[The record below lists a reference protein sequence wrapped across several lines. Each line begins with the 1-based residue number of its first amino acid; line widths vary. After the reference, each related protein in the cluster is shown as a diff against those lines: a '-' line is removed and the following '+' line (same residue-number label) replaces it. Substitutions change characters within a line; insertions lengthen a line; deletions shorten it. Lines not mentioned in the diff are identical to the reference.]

1 MRTVVTALRL
11 LEELAER
18 QPVGVS
24 EFARAV
30 NMPKATVHRFLR
42 ALEDAGWIRAT
53 QEELPR
59 WVLTARPL
67 MVAQWVASDL
77 GVREASL
84 AVMEELREATG
95 ESVHLAVPEAGEIV
109 IIERVVTTQPVRIHW
124 PVGHSPSHA
133 TANGK
138 ALLAFATDEQKK
150 AWLPTEMRAF
160 TDETI
165 TTEAELEADL
175 VIVRERGW
183 AIAHG
188 ELRNDI
194 GSVAAPILGPGN
206 QPVASLSVV
215 FPLHRMPVD
224 GCVKWGHLVSD
235 AAAKVAGNLWG
246 NQSQHRTGSRS

>member
-1 MRTVVTALRL
+1 
-11 LEELAER
+11 
-18 QPVGVS
+18 
-24 EFARAV
+24 
-30 NMPKATVHRFLR
+30 
-42 ALEDAGWIRAT
+42 
-53 QEELPR
+53 
-59 WVLTARPL
+59 
-67 MVAQWVASDL
+67 
-77 GVREASL
+77 
-84 AVMEELREATG
+84 
-95 ESVHLAVPEAGEIV
+95 
-109 IIERVVTTQPVRIHW
+109 
-124 PVGHSPSHA
+124 
-133 TANGK
+133 
-138 ALLAFATDEQKK
+138 
-150 AWLPTEMRAF
+150 MRAF